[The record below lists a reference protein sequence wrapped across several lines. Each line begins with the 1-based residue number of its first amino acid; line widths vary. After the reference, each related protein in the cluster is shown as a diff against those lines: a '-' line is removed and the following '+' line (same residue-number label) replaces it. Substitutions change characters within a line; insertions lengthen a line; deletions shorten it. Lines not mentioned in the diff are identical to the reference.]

1 MEYRRLGRTGLKV
14 SELCLGTMQWGW
26 TADETDLVRGHG
38 RVRGR
43 RRQLH
48 RHGRRLLTLG
58 RGEPRRRLGRD
69 HRPVDEGARQPAGH
83 RAGDQGARPDV
94 GRAERRRLE
103 PRSPDA
109 RGGRLAAP
117 AADRLHRPVP
127 DALGRP
133 RDAARRDAAGAGRH
147 GAPQARCATSA
158 RRTSRPGGCAAR
170 CGPARSAG
178 WPATTRSSRTTIW
191 RTGRSS
197 SASSS
202 RCARTRASA

>member
-26 TADETDLVRGHG
+26 TADENTAFEVMDAFVRRAATSSTRPTCTRGGSQGNPGGVSEEIIG
-38 RVRGR
+38 RWMKARGNRQDIVLATKARGR
-43 RRQLH
+43 MWE
-48 RHGRRLLTLG
+48 GPN
-58 RGEPRRRLGRD
+58 GEG
-69 HRPVDEGARQPAGH
+69 
-83 RAGDQGARPDV
+83 
-94 GRAERRRLE
+94 LE

-127 DALGRP
+127 DALRTIRRRRSTRRCGRWTTWS
-133 RDAARRDAAGAGRH
+133 A
-147 GAPQARCATSA
+147 QARCATSA
-158 RRTSRPGGCAAR
+158 RRTSRPSGCAAR
-170 CGPARSAG
+170 CGRARSTG
-178 WPATTRSSRTTIW
+178 SRATTRCSRTTTW
-191 RTGRSS
+191 RTGPSS